1 MIMIKMINT
10 SIITTTPKTTEKQ
23 RKNSKAQITCSCRF
37 KCTYSI

>member
-1 MIMIKMINT
+1 MINT

-23 RKNSKAQITCSCRF
+23 RKNSKAQISCRF